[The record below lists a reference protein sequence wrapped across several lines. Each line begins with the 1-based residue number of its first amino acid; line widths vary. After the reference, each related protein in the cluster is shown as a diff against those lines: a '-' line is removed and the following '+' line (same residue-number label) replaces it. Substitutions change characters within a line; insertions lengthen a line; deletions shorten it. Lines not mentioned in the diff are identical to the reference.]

1 MRVWLILLF
10 FAFSIFSFSCGEED
24 LPING
29 GECFSNY
36 DCAEGQV
43 CDLTTNTCVDEETGE
58 CFSNSDCPVGKVC
71 DLLTNTCIE
80 DTSDSGNSGNSG
92 NTGDSGDSG
101 NSGNTGNS
109 GNSGNTGTGGCTP
122 DETETCNYQG
132 PAETNGI
139 GPCKSGVRTCGSD
152 GQWGPCEGEVLP
164 EYELGE
170 LCSDGID
177 NDCDGTADN
186 GIDFDGDGSPHC
198 EDCCEADADCPD
210 PTSAWD
216 ETIHFCSYDE
226 NENAKI
232 YECDDTLTPGTKEPM
247 DFAKAIG
254 LCKTATEDE
263 SSGWG
268 VISAEIL
275 KPDGTF
281 GASLDSN
288 NVLNALGN
296 VIVPKVG
303 GYMVALTSGKAQ
315 NPLPSGTYN
324 QNVSSPPP
332 ADWYAAN
339 GNSYPS
345 SPACGTSTGTTGNT
359 NDPVMF
365 KLRIRV
371 PMAAKSFMFN
381 LYFLSIEYP
390 NYICSSYNDFFIAL
404 LDSTHTSDNPDLQ
417 NPADKN
423 LGRDADGNPVGVNLA
438 PAGLFKQCEN
448 ISGSGWSV
456 TSCEGTN
463 ELQGTGFEGRGG
475 TGWLVTR
482 GNVVP
487 GEVITLR
494 LAIWDLGD
502 HALDSMVLIDNF
514 KWEFEEYKPGT
525 DEK

>member
-1 MRVWLILLF
+1 MRTLFLILIFTVSFLF
-10 FAFSIFSFSCGEED
+10 VSCTEDEEG
-24 LPING
+24 LAN

-36 DCAEGQV
+36 DCPLDKV
-43 CDLTTNTCVDEETGE
+43 CNLTTNTCVDKNDSGQT
-58 CFSNSDCPVGKVC
+58 FP
-71 DLLTNTCIE
+71 
-80 DTSDSGNSGNSG
+80 DTSDSGSDSDSDLGNSGNSG
-92 NTGDSGDSG
+92 NSDDSSDSGD
-101 NSGNTGNS
+101 
-109 GNSGNTGTGGCTP
+109 TGTGGCTP
-122 DETETCNYQG
+122 QETQICNYQG
-132 PAETNGI
+132 DPDTNGI
-139 GPCKSGVRTCGSD
+139 GPCKAAIRTCNENGEWGS
-152 GQWGPCEGEVLP
+152 CEGEILP
-164 EYELGE
+164 EYEIGD

-186 GIDFDGDGSPHC
+186 GQDFDGDGSPYC
-198 EDCCEADADCPD
+198 EDCCEREEDCPD
-210 PTSAWD
+210 PASAWD

-226 NENAKI
+226 SENAQI
-232 YECDDTLTPGTKEPM
+232 YECDTSLTPGTKEPM
-247 DFAKAIG
+247 DYAKAIG
-254 LCKTATEDE
+254 LCKTATDDP

-296 VIVPKVG
+296 VIKPKVG
-303 GYMVALTSGKAQ
+303 GYMLALTSGKAE
-315 NPLPSGTYN
+315 NPLPMGTFN
-324 QNVSSPPP
+324 QGVSSPPP
-332 ADWYAAN
+332 SDWYAAN

-345 SPACGTSTGTTGNT
+345 SPACGSSTGTTGNT

-371 PMAAKSFMFN
+371 PQAAKSFMFN
-381 LYFLSIEYP
+381 LYFLSIEYIK
-390 NYICSSYNDFFIAL
+390 YVCSPYNDFFVAL
-404 LDSTHTSDNPDLQ
+404 LDSTYTSDNPDLQ
-417 NPADKN
+417 NPSDKN
-423 LGRDADGNPVGVNLA
+423 LGRDSSGNPVGVNLA
-438 PAGLFKQCEN
+438 PAGLFKQCTN
-448 ISGSGWSV
+448 GTSDYGATV
-456 TSCEGTN
+456 TSCVGTE
-463 ELQGTGFEGRGG
+463 ELQGTGFESNGG